1 MQNGLFHFSRLGI
14 AQASL
19 ALRSAY
25 RKGLYINIKKGAVLL
40 AALLMSCLSIP
51 AYSQVV
57 LSQASSG
64 RNVFP
69 LSSDSS
75 AAIVYEASTEASVVA
90 TAAELLAS
98 DVAKVTGKSPRI
110 FSDGASSLS
119 CRYAVIAGTLGQSP
133 MIDRLVENGK
143 IDVSQINGGWE
154 RYAVRLVD
162 APFRGVRKALVVV
175 GSDRRGTAYGLLS
188 ISRTIGVSPWYWWLD
203 APVRKSSKI
212 YLTVNDFDS
221 RTPSVK
227 YRGIFINDEDWGL
240 LRWAKR
246 NFEKELGNIGPKTYD
261 KVCELLLRL
270 NANMLAPA
278 MHEAST
284 AFYQIPQNK
293 EVADKYGIIITA
305 SHCEPLLL
313 NTASEWR
320 KEYGEWNY
328 RTNAAKIDS
337 VLKARVVEAS
347 PYENVYV
354 LALRGLH
361 DRAMNGVESMASR
374 KATVQSAL
382 MNQRGIL
389 ADVTGKPADE
399 IPQVFTPYKEV
410 LDVYNQ
416 GLVLPDDVTIVWPD
430 DNYGYMKRLSGPKE
444 RMRSGRSGVYYHSS
458 YLGRPHDYL
467 WMNTT
472 SPTLMYEE
480 LRKAYDSTADRYWL
494 LNSGDIKS
502 CEIAVD
508 FFLSM
513 AYDIDSFNY
522 QRAAKYRAEWL
533 GTMLGAENI
542 AAYESIFD
550 EFYHQAFIRKPEFMG
565 WGYQWTTDRH
575 GNERNTDTDF
585 SFANYREAERRIEAY
600 RNISSEVESL
610 MEKLPSSHIPCF
622 YQSVYY
628 PVKACELMSRMVL
641 SGQQNRWYVL
651 QGRAAAISAAD
662 EAVNCYD
669 SLRVITDGYNALL
682 DGKWNHVMTMG
693 QGFAASYFKKPVLRT
708 PDLAETP
715 VLGVMAEN
723 EGSLNGV
730 SSYHLLPAFNKFL
743 KCSYYI
749 DIFNKGKGQL
759 SWSASADSEWVI
771 LSKSS
776 GDTSFGDRIEVSVDW
791 TKVPVGDRIAGT
803 VTVKD
808 ASGASENVLV
818 SVFNPSSPTCD
829 ELKGIYVQ
837 HNGYV
842 SIDAAGYHR
851 KTENDDIKIIDIPN
865 LGIENAA
872 VQFGNPMMPKQNT
885 RRDKVPCVEYDFY
898 TFEQG
903 SVDVYTYV
911 LPTFVITPDRE
922 YSGHE
927 ATNVETQYGVCID
940 DGPVMN
946 PSTSSVEYAQI
957 WYESCLKNCRVNKT
971 TLHLNEP
978 GKHTVRILCGDA
990 GTVLQKIVIDF
1001 GGLKR
1006 SYTGPQPTLSR

>member
-1 MQNGLFHFSRLGI
+1 MWNSFLMN
-14 AQASL
+14 
-19 ALRSAY
+19 
-25 RKGLYINIKKGAVLL
+25 KNGAVVL
-40 AALLMSCLSIP
+40 AALLCLVAAFP
-51 AYSQVV
+51 LRAQVS
-57 LSQASSG
+57 LSETTSG

-69 LSSDSS
+69 LSAKTC
-75 AAIVYEASTEASVVA
+75 AAIMYDAVSEPSVVG
-90 TAAELLAS
+90 TAVGLLAS
-98 DVAKVTGKSPRI
+98 DIEKVTGRVPSVSGNGSVP
-110 FSDGASSLS
+110 AS
-119 CRYAVIAGTLGQSP
+119 CRYAVIAGTLGHSSL
-133 MIDRLVENGK
+133 IDALVRDRK
-143 IDVSQINGGWE
+143 IDVSSISGDWE
-154 RYAVRLVD
+154 RYAVRLVE
-162 APFRGVRKALVVV
+162 APLKGVRRALVVV

-188 ISRTIGVSPWYWWLD
+188 LSRAIGVNPWYWWMD
-203 APVRKSSKI
+203 APVEHRNSI
-212 YLTVNDFDS
+212 YLSVNAYDAA
-221 RTPSVK
+221 TPSVK

-246 NFEKELGNIGPKTYD
+246 NFEKELGNIGPKTYE

-293 EVADKYGIIITA
+293 EIADRYGIIITA

-313 NTASEWR
+313 NTASEWHKDR
-320 KEYGEWNY
+320 YGDWNY
-328 RTNAAKIDS
+328 NTNSERIDS
-337 VLKARVVEAS
+337 VLNARVVETS
-347 PYENVYV
+347 PYENAYV
-354 LALRGLH
+354 IALRGLH
-361 DRAMNGVESMASR
+361 DRAMSGAENLDSR
-374 KATVQSAL
+374 KATVQRAL
-382 MNQRGIL
+382 LNQRKIL
-389 ADVTGKPADE
+389 SDVLGKDASE
-399 IPQVFTPYKEV
+399 IPQFFTPYKEV

-416 GLVLPDDVTIVWPD
+416 GLELPDDVTIVWPD

-444 RMRSGRSGVYYHSS
+444 QLRSGRSGVYYHSS

-502 CEIAVD
+502 CEFAVD

-513 AYDIDSFNY
+513 AYDIDSFSY
-522 QRAAKYRAEWL
+522 ERAASYRSEWL
-533 GTMLGAENI
+533 CGMLGGKNRDT
-542 AAYESIFD
+542 YRSIFD

-585 SFANYREAERRIEAY
+585 SFANYREAERRLEAY
-600 RNISSEVESL
+600 RKISSETEAL
-610 MEKLPSSHIPCF
+610 MAQLPSSHIPCF

-641 SGQQNRWYVL
+641 SGQKNRWYAL
-651 QGRAAAISAAD
+651 QQRTAAKAAAD
-662 EAVNCYD
+662 EAIRCHD
-669 SLRVITDGYNALL
+669 SLRVITEGYNSLL

-693 QGFAASYFKKPVLRT
+693 QGFAASYFKKPVLREVKLS
-708 PDLAETP
+708 PAPE
-715 VLGVMAEN
+715 LGVMVEN

-730 SSYHLLPAFNKFL
+730 SSYHLLPAFNGYFR
-743 KCSYYI
+743 CAYFI
-749 DIFNKGKGQL
+749 DIFNRGKGQL
-759 SWSASADSEWVI
+759 SWTAETDNEWILLSRTSGKTADE
-771 LSKSS
+771 
-776 GDTSFGDRIEVSVDW
+776 DRVMVSVDW
-791 TKVPVGDRIAGT
+791 NNVPVGDKIAGT
-803 VTVKD
+803 VTIKD
-808 ASGASENVLV
+808 GSGVQENVLV
-818 SVFNPSSPTCD
+818 SVFNPSYPTRED
-829 ELKGIYVQ
+829 LNGIYVQ

-851 KTENDDIKIIDIPN
+851 KRENDAIRIIDIPN
-865 LGIENAA
+865 LGIENKA

-885 RRDKVPCVEYDFY
+885 RNGDVPCVEYDFY

-911 LPTFVITPDRE
+911 LPTFVLSADRG

-927 ATNVETQYGVCID
+927 ATNIETQYGVCID

-971 TLHLNEP
+971 TLHINEP
-978 GKHTVRILCGDA
+978 GRHSIRILCGDA
-990 GTVLQKIVIDF
+990 GTVLQKIVLDF

-1006 SYTGPQPTLSR
+1006 SYLGPEPTMVK

>member
-1 MQNGLFHFSRLGI
+1 MWNSFLMNKNR
-14 AQASL
+14 
-19 ALRSAY
+19 
-25 RKGLYINIKKGAVLL
+25 AVVL
-40 AALLMSCLSIP
+40 AALLCLVAAFP
-51 AYSQVV
+51 LRAQVS
-57 LSQASSG
+57 LSETSSG

-69 LSSDSS
+69 LSAKTC
-75 AAIVYEASTEASVVA
+75 AAIMYDAVSEPSVVG
-90 TAAELLAS
+90 TAVGLLAS
-98 DVAKVTGKSPRI
+98 DIEKVTGKCPSV
-110 FSDGASSLS
+110 SGNGSVTAS
-119 CRYAVIAGTLGQSP
+119 CRYAVIAGTLGHSSL
-133 MIDRLVENGK
+133 IDELVRDGK
-143 IDVSQINGGWE
+143 IDVSSISGDWE
-154 RYAVRLVD
+154 RYAVRLVE
-162 APFRGVRKALVVV
+162 APLKGVRRALVVV

-188 ISRTIGVSPWYWWLD
+188 LSRAIGVSPWYWWMD
-203 APVRKSSKI
+203 APVEHRNSICLS
-212 YLTVNDFDS
+212 VNAYDAA
-221 RTPSVK
+221 TPSVK

-240 LRWAKR
+240 LRWAKK
-246 NFEKELGNIGPKTYD
+246 NFEKERGNIGPKTYE

-293 EVADKYGIIITA
+293 EIADRYGIIITA

-313 NTASEWR
+313 NTASEWHKDR
-320 KEYGEWNY
+320 YGDWNY
-328 RTNAAKIDS
+328 NTNSERIDS
-337 VLKARVVEAS
+337 VLNARVVETS
-347 PYENVYV
+347 PYENAYV
-354 LALRGLH
+354 IALRGLH
-361 DRAMNGVESMASR
+361 DRAMSGAESLDSR
-374 KATVQSAL
+374 KATVQRAL
-382 MNQRGIL
+382 LNQRKIL
-389 ADVTGKPADE
+389 SDVLGKDASE
-399 IPQVFTPYKEV
+399 IPQFFTPYKEV

-416 GLVLPDDVTIVWPD
+416 GLELPDDVTIVWPD
-430 DNYGYMKRLSGPKE
+430 DNYGYMKRLSSPKE
-444 RMRSGRSGVYYHSS
+444 QLRSGRSGVYYHSS

-502 CEIAVD
+502 CEFAVD

-513 AYDIDSFNY
+513 AYDIDSFSY
-522 QRAAKYRAEWL
+522 ERAASYRSEWL
-533 GTMLGAENI
+533 CGMLGEKNRD
-542 AAYESIFD
+542 AYRSIFD

-565 WGYQWTTDRH
+565 WGYQWTTDKH

-585 SFANYREAERRIEAY
+585 SFANYREAERRLEAY
-600 RNISSEVESL
+600 RKISSETEAL
-610 MEKLPSSHIPCF
+610 MAQLPSSHIPCF

-641 SGQQNRWYVL
+641 SGQKNRWYAL
-651 QGRAAAISAAD
+651 QRRTAATAAAD
-662 EAVNCYD
+662 EAIRCHD
-669 SLRVITDGYNALL
+669 SLRVITEGYNSLL

-693 QGFAASYFKKPVLRT
+693 QGFAASYFKKPVLREVKLSQA
-708 PDLAETP
+708 PE
-715 VLGVMAEN
+715 LGVMVEN

-730 SSYHLLPAFNKFL
+730 SSYHLLPAFNGYFR
-743 KCSYYI
+743 CEYFI

-759 SWSASADSEWVI
+759 SWTAETDKEWILLSRTSGKTADE
-771 LSKSS
+771 
-776 GDTSFGDRIEVSVDW
+776 DRIMVSVDW
-791 TKVPVGDRIAGT
+791 NNVPVGDKIAGT
-803 VTVKD
+803 VTIKD
-808 ASGASENVLV
+808 GSGVQENVLV
-818 SVFNPSSPTCD
+818 SVFNPSYPTRED
-829 ELKGIYVQ
+829 LNGIYVQ

-851 KTENDDIKIIDIPN
+851 KRENDAIRIIDIPN
-865 LGIENAA
+865 LGIENKA

-885 RRDKVPCVEYDFY
+885 RKGDVPCVEYDFY

-911 LPTFVITPDRE
+911 LPTFVLSADRG

-927 ATNVETQYGVCID
+927 ATNLETQYGVCID

-971 TLHLNEP
+971 TLHINEP
-978 GKHTVRILCGDA
+978 GRHSIRILCGDA
-990 GTVLQKIVIDF
+990 GTVLQKIVLDF

-1006 SYTGPQPTLSR
+1006 SYLGPEPTMVK

>member
-1 MQNGLFHFSRLGI
+1 MWNSFLMNK
-14 AQASL
+14 
-19 ALRSAY
+19 Y
-25 RKGLYINIKKGAVLL
+25 GAVVL
-40 AALLMSCLSIP
+40 AALLCLAAAFP
-51 AYSQVV
+51 LRAQVS
-57 LSQASSG
+57 LSETSSG

-69 LSSDSS
+69 LSTKTC
-75 AAIVYEASTEASVVA
+75 AAIMYDATSEPSVVG
-90 TAAELLAS
+90 TAVGLLAS
-98 DVAKVTGKSPRI
+98 DIEKVTGKCPSV
-110 FSDGASSLS
+110 SGNGSVTAS
-119 CRYAVIAGTLGQSP
+119 CRYAVIAGTLGHSSL
-133 MIDRLVENGK
+133 IDELVRDGK
-143 IDVSQINGGWE
+143 IDVSSISGEWE
-154 RYAVRLVD
+154 RYAVRLVE
-162 APFRGVRKALVVV
+162 APLKGVRRALVVV

-188 ISRTIGVSPWYWWLD
+188 LSRVIGVNPWYWWMD
-203 APVRKSSKI
+203 APVEHRNSI
-212 YLTVNDFDS
+212 YLSVNAYDAA
-221 RTPSVK
+221 TPSVK

-246 NFEKELGNIGPKTYD
+246 NFEKELGNIGPKTYE

-293 EVADKYGIIITA
+293 EIADRYGIIITA

-313 NTASEWR
+313 NTASEWHKDR
-320 KEYGEWNY
+320 YGDWNY
-328 RTNAAKIDS
+328 NTNSERIDS
-337 VLKARVVEAS
+337 VLNARVVETS
-347 PYENVYV
+347 PYENAYV
-354 LALRGLH
+354 IALRGLH
-361 DRAMNGVESMASR
+361 DRAMSGAESLDSR
-374 KATVQSAL
+374 KATVQRAL
-382 MNQRGIL
+382 LNQRKIL
-389 ADVTGKPADE
+389 SDVLGKDASE
-399 IPQVFTPYKEV
+399 IPQFFTPYKEV

-416 GLVLPDDVTIVWPD
+416 GLELPDDVTIVWPD
-430 DNYGYMKRLSGPKE
+430 DNYGYMKRLSSPKE
-444 RMRSGRSGVYYHSS
+444 QLRSGRSGVYYHSS

-502 CEIAVD
+502 CEFAVD

-513 AYDIDSFNY
+513 AYDIDSFSY
-522 QRAAKYRAEWL
+522 ERAASYRSEWL
-533 GTMLGAENI
+533 CGMLGEKNRD
-542 AAYESIFD
+542 AYRSIFD

-565 WGYQWTTDRH
+565 WGYQWTTDKH

-585 SFANYREAERRIEAY
+585 SFANYREAERRLEAY
-600 RNISSEVESL
+600 RKISSETEAL
-610 MEKLPSSHIPCF
+610 MAQLPSSHIPCF

-641 SGQQNRWYVL
+641 SGQKNRWYAL
-651 QGRAAAISAAD
+651 QRRTAATAAAD
-662 EAVNCYD
+662 EAIRCHD
-669 SLRVITDGYNALL
+669 SLRVITEGYNSLL

-693 QGFAASYFKKPVLRT
+693 QGFAASYFKKPVLREVKLS
-708 PDLAETP
+708 PAPE
-715 VLGVMAEN
+715 LGVMVEN

-730 SSYHLLPAFNKFL
+730 SSYHLLPAFNGYFR
-743 KCSYYI
+743 CAYFI

-759 SWSASADSEWVI
+759 SWTAETDKEWILLSRTSGKTADE
-771 LSKSS
+771 
-776 GDTSFGDRIEVSVDW
+776 DRIMVSVDW
-791 TKVPVGDRIAGT
+791 NNVPVGDKIAGT
-803 VTVKD
+803 VTIKD
-808 ASGASENVLV
+808 GSGVQENVLV
-818 SVFNPSSPTCD
+818 SVFNPSSPTRED
-829 ELKGIYVQ
+829 LNGIYVQ

-851 KTENDDIKIIDIPN
+851 KRENDAIRIIDIPN
-865 LGIENAA
+865 LGIENKA

-885 RRDKVPCVEYDFY
+885 RKEDVPCVEYDFY

-911 LPTFVITPDRE
+911 LPTFVLSADRG

-927 ATNVETQYGVCID
+927 ATNIETQYGVCID

-971 TLHLNEP
+971 TLHINEP
-978 GKHTVRILCGDA
+978 GRHSIRILCGDA
-990 GTVLQKIVIDF
+990 GTVLQKIVLDF

-1006 SYTGPQPTLSR
+1006 SYLGPEPTMVK

>member
-1 MQNGLFHFSRLGI
+1 MWNSFLMN
-14 AQASL
+14 
-19 ALRSAY
+19 
-25 RKGLYINIKKGAVLL
+25 KNGAVVL
-40 AALLMSCLSIP
+40 AALLCLVAAFP
-51 AYSQVV
+51 LRAQVS
-57 LSQASSG
+57 LSETTSG

-69 LSSDSS
+69 LSAKTC
-75 AAIVYEASTEASVVA
+75 AAIMYDAVSEPSVVG
-90 TAAELLAS
+90 TAVGLLAS
-98 DVAKVTGKSPRI
+98 DIEKVTGKCPSVSGNGFVP
-110 FSDGASSLS
+110 AS
-119 CRYAVIAGTLGQSP
+119 CRYAVIAGTLGHSSL
-133 MIDRLVENGK
+133 IDELVRDRK
-143 IDVSQINGGWE
+143 IDVSSISGEWE
-154 RYAVRLVD
+154 RYAIRLVE
-162 APFRGVRKALVVV
+162 APLKGVRRALVVV

-188 ISRTIGVSPWYWWLD
+188 LSRTIGVSPWYWWMD
-203 APVRKSSKI
+203 APVEHRNSI
-212 YLTVNDFDS
+212 YLSVNAYDAA
-221 RTPSVK
+221 TPSVK

-246 NFEKELGNIGPKTYD
+246 NFEKELGNIGPKTYE

-293 EVADKYGIIITA
+293 EIADKYGIIITA

-313 NTASEWR
+313 NTASEWHKDR
-320 KEYGEWNY
+320 YGDWNY
-328 RTNAAKIDS
+328 NTNSERIDS
-337 VLKARVVEAS
+337 VLNARVVETS
-347 PYENVYV
+347 PYENAYV
-354 LALRGLH
+354 IALRGLH
-361 DRAMNGVESMASR
+361 DRAMSGGESLDSR
-374 KATVQSAL
+374 KATVQRAL
-382 MNQRGIL
+382 LNQRKIL
-389 ADVTGKPADE
+389 SDVLGKDASE
-399 IPQVFTPYKEV
+399 IPQFFTPYKEV

-416 GLVLPDDVTIVWPD
+416 GLELPDDVTIVWPD

-444 RMRSGRSGVYYHSS
+444 QLRSGRSGVYYHSS

-502 CEIAVD
+502 CEFAVD

-513 AYDIDSFNY
+513 AYDIDSFSY
-522 QRAAKYRAEWL
+522 ERAASYRSEWL
-533 GTMLGAENI
+533 CGMLGEKNRD
-542 AAYESIFD
+542 AYRSIFD

-585 SFANYREAERRIEAY
+585 SFANYREAERRLEAY
-600 RNISSEVESL
+600 RKISSETEAL
-610 MEKLPSSHIPCF
+610 MAQLPSSHIPCF

-641 SGQQNRWYVL
+641 SGQKNRWYAL
-651 QGRAAAISAAD
+651 QRRTAATAAAD
-662 EAVNCYD
+662 EAIRCHD
-669 SLRVITDGYNALL
+669 SLRVITEGYNSLL

-693 QGFAASYFKKPVLRT
+693 QGFAASYFKKPVLREVKLS
-708 PDLAETP
+708 PAPE
-715 VLGVMAEN
+715 LGVMVEN

-730 SSYHLLPAFNKFL
+730 SSYHLLPAFNGYFR
-743 KCSYYI
+743 CAYFI

-759 SWSASADSEWVI
+759 SWTAETDKEWILLSRTSGKTADE
-771 LSKSS
+771 
-776 GDTSFGDRIEVSVDW
+776 DRIMVSVDW
-791 TKVPVGDRIAGT
+791 NNVAVGDKIAGT
-803 VTVKD
+803 VTIKD
-808 ASGASENVLV
+808 GSGVQENVLV
-818 SVFNPSSPTCD
+818 SVFNPSYPTRED
-829 ELKGIYVQ
+829 LNGIYVQ

-851 KTENDDIKIIDIPN
+851 KRENDAIRIIDIPN
-865 LGIENAA
+865 LGIENKA

-885 RRDKVPCVEYDFY
+885 RNGDVPCVEYDFY

-911 LPTFVITPDRE
+911 LPTFVLSADRG

-927 ATNVETQYGVCID
+927 ATNIETQYGVCID

-971 TLHLNEP
+971 TLHINEP
-978 GKHTVRILCGDA
+978 GRHSIRILCGDA
-990 GTVLQKIVIDF
+990 GTVLQKIVLDF

-1006 SYTGPQPTLSR
+1006 SYLGPEPTMVK

>member
-1 MQNGLFHFSRLGI
+1 MWNSFLMN
-14 AQASL
+14 
-19 ALRSAY
+19 
-25 RKGLYINIKKGAVLL
+25 KNGAVVL
-40 AALLMSCLSIP
+40 AALLCLAAAFP
-51 AYSQVV
+51 LRAQVS
-57 LSQASSG
+57 LSETSSG

-69 LSSDSS
+69 LSTKTC
-75 AAIVYEASTEASVVA
+75 AAIMYDATSEPSVVG
-90 TAAELLAS
+90 TAVGLLAS
-98 DVAKVTGKSPRI
+98 DIEKVTGKCPSVSGNGSVP
-110 FSDGASSLS
+110 AS
-119 CRYAVIAGTLGQSP
+119 CRYAVIAGTLGHSSL
-133 MIDRLVENGK
+133 IDELVRDGK
-143 IDVSQINGGWE
+143 IDVSSISGEWE
-154 RYAVRLVD
+154 RYAVRLVE
-162 APFRGVRKALVVV
+162 APLKGVRRALVVV

-188 ISRTIGVSPWYWWLD
+188 LSRVIGVNPWYWWLD
-203 APVRKSSKI
+203 APVEHRNSICLS
-212 YLTVNDFDS
+212 VNAYDAA
-221 RTPSVK
+221 TPSVK

-246 NFEKELGNIGPKTYD
+246 NFEKELGNIGPKTYE

-293 EVADKYGIIITA
+293 EIADKYGIIITA

-313 NTASEWR
+313 NTASEWHKDR
-320 KEYGEWNY
+320 YGDWNY
-328 RTNAAKIDS
+328 NTNSERIDS
-337 VLKARVVEAS
+337 VLNARVVETS
-347 PYENVYV
+347 PYENAYV
-354 LALRGLH
+354 IALRGLH
-361 DRAMNGVESMASR
+361 DRAMSGAESLDSR
-374 KATVQSAL
+374 KATVQRAL
-382 MNQRGIL
+382 LNQRKIL
-389 ADVTGKPADE
+389 SDVLGKDASE
-399 IPQVFTPYKEV
+399 IPQFFTPYKEV

-416 GLVLPDDVTIVWPD
+416 GLELPDDVTIVWPD

-444 RMRSGRSGVYYHSS
+444 QLRSGRSGVYYHSS

-502 CEIAVD
+502 CEFAVD

-513 AYDIDSFNY
+513 AYDIDSFSY
-522 QRAAKYRAEWL
+522 ERAASYRSEWL
-533 GTMLGAENI
+533 CGMLGEKDRD
-542 AAYESIFD
+542 AYRSVFD

-565 WGYQWTTDRH
+565 WGYQWTTDKH

-585 SFANYREAERRIEAY
+585 SFANYREAERRLEAY
-600 RNISSEVESL
+600 RKISSETEAL
-610 MEKLPSSHIPCF
+610 MAQLPSSHIPCF

-641 SGQQNRWYVL
+641 SGQKNRWYAL
-651 QGRAAAISAAD
+651 QRRTAATAAAD
-662 EAVNCYD
+662 EAIRCHD
-669 SLRVITDGYNALL
+669 SLRVITEGYNSLL

-693 QGFAASYFKKPVLRT
+693 QGFAASYFKKPVLREVKLS
-708 PDLAETP
+708 PAPE
-715 VLGVMAEN
+715 LGVMVEN

-730 SSYHLLPAFNKFL
+730 SSYHLLPAFNGYFR
-743 KCSYYI
+743 CAYFI
-749 DIFNKGKGQL
+749 DIFNRGKGQL
-759 SWSASADSEWVI
+759 SWTAETDKEWILLSRTSGKTADE
-771 LSKSS
+771 
-776 GDTSFGDRIEVSVDW
+776 DRIMVSVDW
-791 TKVPVGDRIAGT
+791 NNVPVGDKIAGT
-803 VTVKD
+803 VTIKD
-808 ASGASENVLV
+808 GSGVQENVLV
-818 SVFNPSSPTCD
+818 SVFNPSYPTRED
-829 ELKGIYVQ
+829 LNGIYVQ

-851 KTENDDIKIIDIPN
+851 KRENDAIRIIDIPN
-865 LGIENAA
+865 LGIENKA

-885 RRDKVPCVEYDFY
+885 RNGDVPCVEYDFY

-911 LPTFVITPDRE
+911 LPTFVLSADRG

-927 ATNVETQYGVCID
+927 ATNIETQYGVCID

-971 TLHLNEP
+971 TLHINEP
-978 GKHTVRILCGDA
+978 GRHSIRILCGDA
-990 GTVLQKIVIDF
+990 GTVLQKIVLDF

-1006 SYTGPQPTLSR
+1006 SYLGPEPTMVK

>member
-1 MQNGLFHFSRLGI
+1 MWNSFLMN
-14 AQASL
+14 
-19 ALRSAY
+19 
-25 RKGLYINIKKGAVLL
+25 KNGAVVL
-40 AALLMSCLSIP
+40 AALLCLVAAFP
-51 AYSQVV
+51 LRAQVS
-57 LSQASSG
+57 LSETTSG

-69 LSSDSS
+69 LSAKTC
-75 AAIVYEASTEASVVA
+75 AAIMYDAVSEPSVVG
-90 TAAELLAS
+90 TAVGLLAS
-98 DVAKVTGKSPRI
+98 DIEKVTGRVPSVSGNGSVPE
-110 FSDGASSLS
+110 S
-119 CRYAVIAGTLGQSP
+119 CRYAVIAGTLGHSSL
-133 MIDRLVENGK
+133 IDALVRERK
-143 IDVSQINGGWE
+143 IDVSSISGDWE
-154 RYAVRLVD
+154 RYAVRLVE
-162 APFRGVRKALVVV
+162 APLKGVRRALVVV

-188 ISRTIGVSPWYWWLD
+188 LSRAIGVSPWYWWMD
-203 APVRKSSKI
+203 APVEHRNSI
-212 YLTVNDFDS
+212 YLSVNAYDAA
-221 RTPSVK
+221 TPSVK

-246 NFEKELGNIGPKTYD
+246 NFEKELGNIGPKTYE

-293 EVADKYGIIITA
+293 EVADRYGIIITA

-313 NTASEWR
+313 NTASEWQKDR
-320 KEYGEWNY
+320 YGDWNY
-328 RTNAAKIDS
+328 NTNSERIDS
-337 VLKARVVEAS
+337 VLNARVVETS
-347 PYENVYV
+347 SYENAYV
-354 LALRGLH
+354 IALRGLH
-361 DRAMNGVESMASR
+361 DRAMSGGESLDSR
-374 KATVQSAL
+374 KATVQRAL
-382 MNQRGIL
+382 LNQRKIL
-389 ADVTGKPADE
+389 SDVLGKDASE
-399 IPQVFTPYKEV
+399 IPQFFTPYKEV

-416 GLVLPDDVTIVWPD
+416 GLELPDDVTIVWPD

-444 RMRSGRSGVYYHSS
+444 QLRSGRSGVYYHSS

-502 CEIAVD
+502 CEFAVD

-513 AYDIDSFNY
+513 AYDIDSFSY
-522 QRAAKYRAEWL
+522 ERAASYRSEWL
-533 GTMLGAENI
+533 CGMLGGKNRDT
-542 AAYESIFD
+542 YRSIFD

-565 WGYQWTTDRH
+565 WGYQWTTDKH

-585 SFANYREAERRIEAY
+585 SFANYREAERRLEAY
-600 RNISSEVESL
+600 RKISSETEAL
-610 MEKLPSSHIPCF
+610 MAQLPSSHIPCF

-641 SGQQNRWYVL
+641 SGQKNRWYAL
-651 QGRAAAISAAD
+651 QRRTAATAAAD
-662 EAVNCYD
+662 EAVRCHD
-669 SLRVITDGYNALL
+669 SLRVITEGYNSLL
-682 DGKWNHVMTMG
+682 GGKWNHVMTMG
-693 QGFAASYFKKPVLRT
+693 QGFAASYFKKPVLREVKLS
-708 PDLAETP
+708 PAPE
-715 VLGVMAEN
+715 LGVMVEN

-730 SSYHLLPAFNKFL
+730 SSYHLLPAFNGYFR
-743 KCSYYI
+743 CAYFI
-749 DIFNKGKGQL
+749 DIFNRGKGQL
-759 SWSASADSEWVI
+759 SWTAETDKEWILLSRTSGKTADE
-771 LSKSS
+771 
-776 GDTSFGDRIEVSVDW
+776 DRIMVSVDW
-791 TKVPVGDRIAGT
+791 NNVPVGDKIAGT
-803 VTVKD
+803 VTIKD
-808 ASGASENVLV
+808 GSGVQENVLV
-818 SVFNPSSPTCD
+818 SVFNPSSPTRED
-829 ELKGIYVQ
+829 LNGIYVQ

-851 KTENDDIKIIDIPN
+851 KRENDAIRIIDIPN
-865 LGIENAA
+865 LGIENKA

-885 RRDKVPCVEYDFY
+885 RNGDVPCVEYDFY

-911 LPTFVITPDRE
+911 LPTFVLSADRG

-927 ATNVETQYGVCID
+927 ATNIETQYGVCID

-971 TLHLNEP
+971 TLHINEP
-978 GKHTVRILCGDA
+978 GRHSIRILCGDA
-990 GTVLQKIVIDF
+990 GTVLQKIVLDF

-1006 SYTGPQPTLSR
+1006 SYLGPEPTMVK

>member
-1 MQNGLFHFSRLGI
+1 MWNSFLMNK
-14 AQASL
+14 
-19 ALRSAY
+19 Y
-25 RKGLYINIKKGAVLL
+25 GAVVL
-40 AALLMSCLSIP
+40 AALLCLVAAFP
-51 AYSQVV
+51 LRAQVS
-57 LSQASSG
+57 LSETSSG

-69 LSSDSS
+69 LSTKTC
-75 AAIVYEASTEASVVA
+75 AAIMYDATSEPSVVG
-90 TAAELLAS
+90 TAVGLLAS
-98 DVAKVTGKSPRI
+98 DIEKVTGKCPSV
-110 FSDGASSLS
+110 SGNGSVSAS
-119 CRYAVIAGTLGQSP
+119 CRYAVIAGTLGHSSL
-133 MIDRLVENGK
+133 IDELVRDGK
-143 IDVSQINGGWE
+143 IDVSSISGEWE
-154 RYAVRLVD
+154 RYAVRLVE
-162 APFRGVRKALVVV
+162 APLKGVRRALVVV

-188 ISRTIGVSPWYWWLD
+188 LSRAIGVNPWYWWMD
-203 APVRKSSKI
+203 APVEHRNSI
-212 YLTVNDFDS
+212 YLSVNAYDAA
-221 RTPSVK
+221 TPSVK

-246 NFEKELGNIGPKTYD
+246 NFEKELGNIGPKTYE

-293 EVADKYGIIITA
+293 EIADRYGIIITA

-313 NTASEWR
+313 NTASEWHKDR
-320 KEYGEWNY
+320 YGDWNY
-328 RTNAAKIDS
+328 NTNSERIDS
-337 VLKARVVEAS
+337 VLNARVVETS
-347 PYENVYV
+347 PYENAYV
-354 LALRGLH
+354 IALRGLH
-361 DRAMNGVESMASR
+361 DRAMSGAESLDSR
-374 KATVQSAL
+374 KATVQRAL
-382 MNQRGIL
+382 LNQRKIL
-389 ADVTGKPADE
+389 SDVLGKDASE
-399 IPQVFTPYKEV
+399 IPQFFTPYKEV

-416 GLVLPDDVTIVWPD
+416 GLELPDDVTIVWPD

-444 RMRSGRSGVYYHSS
+444 QLRSGRSGVYYHSS

-502 CEIAVD
+502 CEFAVD

-513 AYDIDSFNY
+513 AYDIDSFSY
-522 QRAAKYRAEWL
+522 ERAASYRSEWL
-533 GTMLGAENI
+533 CGMLGEKNRD
-542 AAYESIFD
+542 AYRSIFD

-565 WGYQWTTDRH
+565 WGYQWTTDKH

-585 SFANYREAERRIEAY
+585 SFANYREAERRLEAY
-600 RNISSEVESL
+600 RKISSETEAL
-610 MEKLPSSHIPCF
+610 MAQLPSSHIPCF

-641 SGQQNRWYVL
+641 SGQKNRWYAL
-651 QGRAAAISAAD
+651 QRRTAATAAAD
-662 EAVNCYD
+662 EAIRCHD
-669 SLRVITDGYNALL
+669 SLRVITEGYNSLL

-693 QGFAASYFKKPVLRT
+693 QGFAASYFKKPVLREVKLSSA
-708 PDLAETP
+708 PE
-715 VLGVMAEN
+715 LGVMVEN

-730 SSYHLLPAFNKFL
+730 SSYHLLPAFNGYFR
-743 KCSYYI
+743 CAYFI

-759 SWSASADSEWVI
+759 SWTAETDKEWILLSRTSGKTADE
-771 LSKSS
+771 
-776 GDTSFGDRIEVSVDW
+776 DRIMVSVDW
-791 TKVPVGDRIAGT
+791 NNVPVGDKIAGT
-803 VTVKD
+803 VTIKD
-808 ASGASENVLV
+808 GSGVQENVLV
-818 SVFNPSSPTCD
+818 SVFNPSSPTRED
-829 ELKGIYVQ
+829 LNGIYVQ

-851 KTENDDIKIIDIPN
+851 KRENDAIRIIDIPN
-865 LGIENAA
+865 LGIENKA

-885 RRDKVPCVEYDFY
+885 RKEDVPCVEYDFY

-911 LPTFVITPDRE
+911 LPTFVLSADRG

-927 ATNVETQYGVCID
+927 ATNIETQYGVCID

-971 TLHLNEP
+971 TLHINEP
-978 GKHTVRILCGDA
+978 GRHSIRILCGDA
-990 GTVLQKIVIDF
+990 GTVLQKIVLDF

-1006 SYTGPQPTLSR
+1006 SYLGPEPTMVK

>member
-1 MQNGLFHFSRLGI
+1 MWNSFLMN
-14 AQASL
+14 
-19 ALRSAY
+19 
-25 RKGLYINIKKGAVLL
+25 KNGAVVL
-40 AALLMSCLSIP
+40 AALLCLVAAFP
-51 AYSQVV
+51 LRAQVS
-57 LSQASSG
+57 LSETSSG

-69 LSSDSS
+69 LSTKTC
-75 AAIVYEASTEASVVA
+75 AAIMYDATSEPSVVG
-90 TAAELLAS
+90 TAVGLLAS
-98 DVAKVTGKSPRI
+98 DIEKVTGKCPSV
-110 FSDGASSLS
+110 SGNGSVTAS
-119 CRYAVIAGTLGQSP
+119 CRYAVIAGTLGHSSL
-133 MIDRLVENGK
+133 IDELVRDGK
-143 IDVSQINGGWE
+143 IDVSSISGEWE
-154 RYAVRLVD
+154 RYAVRLVE
-162 APFRGVRKALVVV
+162 APLKGVRRALVVV

-188 ISRTIGVSPWYWWLD
+188 LSRAIGVNPWYWWMD
-203 APVRKSSKI
+203 APVEHRNSI
-212 YLTVNDFDS
+212 YLSVNAYDAA
-221 RTPSVK
+221 TPSVK

-246 NFEKELGNIGPKTYD
+246 NFEKELGNIGPKTYE

-293 EVADKYGIIITA
+293 EIADKYGIIITA

-313 NTASEWR
+313 NTASEWHKDR
-320 KEYGEWNY
+320 YGDWNY
-328 RTNAAKIDS
+328 NTNSERIDS
-337 VLKARVVEAS
+337 VLNARVVETS
-347 PYENVYV
+347 PYENAYV
-354 LALRGLH
+354 IALRGLH
-361 DRAMNGVESMASR
+361 DRAMSGAESLDSR
-374 KATVQSAL
+374 KATVQRAL
-382 MNQRGIL
+382 LNQRKIL
-389 ADVTGKPADE
+389 SDVLGKDASE
-399 IPQVFTPYKEV
+399 IPQFFTPYKEV

-416 GLVLPDDVTIVWPD
+416 GLELPDDVTIVWPD
-430 DNYGYMKRLSGPKE
+430 DNYGYMKRLSSPKE
-444 RMRSGRSGVYYHSS
+444 QLRSGRSGVYYHSS

-502 CEIAVD
+502 CEFAVD

-513 AYDIDSFNY
+513 AYDIDSFSY
-522 QRAAKYRAEWL
+522 ERAASYRSEWL
-533 GTMLGAENI
+533 CGMLGEKDRD
-542 AAYESIFD
+542 AYRSIFD

-565 WGYQWTTDRH
+565 WGYQWTTDKH

-585 SFANYREAERRIEAY
+585 SFANYREAERRLEAY
-600 RNISSEVESL
+600 RKISSETEAL
-610 MEKLPSSHIPCF
+610 MAQLPSSHIPCF

-641 SGQQNRWYVL
+641 SGQKNRWYAL
-651 QGRAAAISAAD
+651 QRRTAATAAAD
-662 EAVNCYD
+662 EAIRCHD
-669 SLRVITDGYNALL
+669 SLRVITEGYNSLL

-693 QGFAASYFKKPVLRT
+693 QGFAASYFKKPVLREVKLS
-708 PDLAETP
+708 PAPE
-715 VLGVMAEN
+715 LGVMVEN

-730 SSYHLLPAFNKFL
+730 SSYHLLPAFNGYFR
-743 KCSYYI
+743 CAYFI
-749 DIFNKGKGQL
+749 DIFNRGKGQL
-759 SWSASADSEWVI
+759 SWTAETDKEWILLSRTSGKTADE
-771 LSKSS
+771 
-776 GDTSFGDRIEVSVDW
+776 DRIMVSVDW
-791 TKVPVGDRIAGT
+791 NNVPVGDKIAGT
-803 VTVKD
+803 VTIKD
-808 ASGASENVLV
+808 GSGVQENVLV
-818 SVFNPSSPTCD
+818 SVFNPSYPTRED
-829 ELKGIYVQ
+829 LNGIYVQ

-851 KTENDDIKIIDIPN
+851 KRENDAIRIIDIPN
-865 LGIENAA
+865 LGIENKA

-885 RRDKVPCVEYDFY
+885 RNGDVPCVEYDFY

-911 LPTFVITPDRE
+911 LPTFVLSADRG

-927 ATNVETQYGVCID
+927 ATNIETQYGVCID

-971 TLHLNEP
+971 TLHINEP
-978 GKHTVRILCGDA
+978 GRHSIRILCGDA
-990 GTVLQKIVIDF
+990 GTVLQKIVLDF

-1006 SYTGPQPTLSR
+1006 SYLGPEPTMVK